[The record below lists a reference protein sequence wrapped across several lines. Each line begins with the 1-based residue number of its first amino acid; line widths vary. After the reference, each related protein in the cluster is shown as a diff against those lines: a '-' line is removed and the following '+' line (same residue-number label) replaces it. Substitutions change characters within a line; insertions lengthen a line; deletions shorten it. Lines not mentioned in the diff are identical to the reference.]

1 MKTFEVR
8 MLQSWRNQ
16 LTKSLRNKGEITGI
30 GYCEGSTQWEV
41 LLVTKRFRKAE
52 KLRDALRE
60 EFNFDGWL
68 SVKEISCR
76 EYIAKQ
82 RLPWRLDWER

>member
-8 MLQSWRNQ
+8 MGRGWRER
-16 LTKSLRNKGEITGI
+16 LTKSLRGKGEVIGV

-60 EFNFDGWL
+60 EFNFDGWM
-68 SVKEISCR
+68 SVKEI
-76 EYIAKQ
+76 
-82 RLPWRLDWER
+82 RL